1 MGPAQTECGSGL
13 GEGGDDSDSPA
24 AVEVRFRYP
33 RGMAQAAAHP
43 DEILKEAEPPLV
55 FCPLGFE
62 RRAFLR
68 FGKLPVVTTGP
79 GTGAIGRAFAERDRW
94 PVRNPRLV
102 ILVGLAGA
110 LDPQLRP
117 GEAFAVTRVVLDST
131 NAVESS
137 LAHRDRSLDRPADDR
152 RTPTSVVESNAPAI
166 DAAAKTRLRTETGA
180 DLVDTESRAFATCA
194 SSAGLAWA
202 IVRGVSDGAGD
213 ALPRE
218 IAGFVDAR
226 GETRIGRVLAAIARR
241 PTILR
246 DLVRLARASR
256 AAMRNAS
263 FLADAHACVPSIEL
277 CSSRRPLVLFG
288 GSFDPPHARHATL
301 LAEAMRTLASRCA
314 IVMPAAINPLKATTP
329 PADPEARLAMC
340 RAAFTAVPAEIEG
353 EIRLSRLEIDREGPS
368 YTVDTVRALL
378 DRDPGTGLRQPGA
391 IRFLVGS
398 DAIRS
403 IDRWHAWRDLLRI
416 ATPAVV
422 VRPPDTRESVERFL
436 AGFAG
441 YSGFADA
448 PSWLLDL
455 APVDLASTGIRAA
468 AAGGAR
474 PDGLSDGVWREITAR
489 GLYGF
494 GRAR

>member
-1 MGPAQTECGSGL
+1 MIAAPPLLSSCAPATL
-13 GEGGDDSDSPA
+13 AP
-24 AVEVRFRYP
+24 
-33 RGMAQAAAHP
+33 MADAPHAP
-43 DEILKEAEPPLV
+43 DEILRPAEPPLV

-79 GTGAIGRAFAERDRW
+79 GADAIRRAFAERDRW

-102 ILVGLAGA
+102 ILLGLAGA
-110 LDPQLRP
+110 LDSRIRP
-117 GEAFAVTRVVLDST
+117 GSAVAATRVVLDGST
-131 NAVESS
+131 ATRSS
-137 LAHRDRSLDRPADDR
+137 LAHRDESLDPSPDDR
-152 RTPTSVVESNAPAI
+152 AAPVSVVESNAPAL
-166 DAAAKTRLRTETGA
+166 DAAAKTRLRAETGA

-202 IVRGVSDGAGD
+202 IVRGVSDGAD
-213 ALPRE
+213 DSLPAE
-218 IAGFVDAR
+218 VPGFVDDR
-226 GETRIGRVLAAIARR
+226 GETRLGRVLASVARR
-241 PTILR
+241 PTL
-246 DLVRLARASR
+246 LVELASLARASR
-256 AAMRNAS
+256 TAMRNAS
-263 FLADAHACVPSIEL
+263 FLADAHACVPSPEL
-277 CSSRRPLVLFG
+277 CSSRRPLLLFG
-288 GSFDPPHARHATL
+288 GSFDPPHARHVTL
-301 LAEAMRTLASRCA
+301 LAEAMRALASPCA

-340 RAAFTAVPAEIEG
+340 RAAFAAVPPEIEG
-353 EIRLSRLEIDREGPS
+353 EIRLSRLEVDRKGPS
-368 YTVDTVRALL
+368 YTIDTVRSLL
-378 DRDPGTGLRQPGA
+378 DRVPGTALEQPGA

-403 IDRWHAWRDLLRI
+403 IERWHAWRDLLRV

-436 AGFAG
+436 AEFAG

-455 APVDLASTGIRAA
+455 APVDLASTGMRAA

-494 GRAR
+494 GGGR

>member
-1 MGPAQTECGSGL
+1 MIAAPPPLSRHAFATL
-13 GEGGDDSDSPA
+13 G
-24 AVEVRFRYP
+24 V
-33 RGMAQAAAHP
+33 MAQAAAHP

-62 RRAFLR
+62 RRAFRR
-68 FGKLPVVTTGP
+68 FGKLPAITTGP
-79 GTGAIGRAFAERDRW
+79 GAAAIRRAFAERDRW

-102 ILVGLAGA
+102 ILLGLAGA
-110 LDPQLRP
+110 LDPRIRA
-117 GEAFAVTRVVLDST
+117 GSAVAATRVVLDGST
-131 NAVESS
+131 ATSSS
-137 LAHRDRSLDRPADDR
+137 LAHRGESLDPSPDDR
-152 RTPTSVVESNAPAI
+152 ASPVSVVESNAPAI
-166 DAAAKTRLRTETGA
+166 DAATKARLRAETGA

-202 IVRGVSDGAGD
+202 IVRGVSDGADD
-213 ALPRE
+213 ALPQE
-218 IAGFVDAR
+218 VPGFVDDR
-226 GETRIGRVLAAIARR
+226 GETRIGRVLAAVARR
-241 PTILR
+241 PTL
-246 DLVRLARASR
+246 LAELASLARSSR

-263 FLADAHACVPSIEL
+263 FLADAHACVPTIEL
-277 CSSRRPLVLFG
+277 CSSRRPLLLFG

-301 LAEAMRTLASRCA
+301 LAEAMRALASPCA
-314 IVMPAAINPLKATTP
+314 IVMPAAINPLKAATP

-340 RAAFTAVPAEIEG
+340 RAAFAVVPAETEG

-368 YTVDTVRALL
+368 YTIDTVRTLL
-378 DRDPGTGLRQPGA
+378 DRVPSTALEQPGA

-403 IDRWHAWRDLLRI
+403 IERWHAWRDLLRI

-436 AGFAG
+436 AEFAG

-455 APVDLASTGIRAA
+455 APVDLASTEIRAA

-474 PDGLSDGVWREITAR
+474 PDGLSDGVWREITSR